1 MTIRDTL
8 LSYNYETI
16 KFIMLQNHYR
26 TDLDISKTDFEIAE
40 KHLYYFYNTIIKAKK
55 YIDLYRDDDLAS
67 NNLEIKEKFIN
78 AMDDDFSSHLAIANL
93 YMIFK
98 YLNNLLDSSQKEKS
112 KITGEIKSILKD
124 VTDTY
129 KVLGLFEQEP
139 EKYVNEI
146 RLKYLKKMNL
156 NLEYIKNKID
166 ERIKAKENGNFD
178 IADKIRAELKVNGI
192 DLRDTKEGTIWDF
205 SILYK

>member
-1 MTIRDTL
+1 ML
-8 LSYNYETI
+8 NY
-16 KFIMLQNHYR
+16 
-26 TDLDISKTDFEIAE
+26 
-40 KHLYYFYNTIIKAKK
+40 
-55 YIDLYRDDDLAS
+55 
-67 NNLEIKEKFIN
+67 
-78 AMDDDFSSHLAIANL
+78 
-93 YMIFK
+93 
-98 YLNNLLDSSQKEKS
+98 SQKEKS
-112 KITGEIKSILKD
+112 KIAGEIKSILKD

-166 ERIKAKENGNFD
+166 ERNRAKENRNFD
-178 IADKIRAELKVNGI
+178 IADKIRAELKMSGI
-192 DLRDTKEGTIWDF
+192 DLRDTKDGTIWDF